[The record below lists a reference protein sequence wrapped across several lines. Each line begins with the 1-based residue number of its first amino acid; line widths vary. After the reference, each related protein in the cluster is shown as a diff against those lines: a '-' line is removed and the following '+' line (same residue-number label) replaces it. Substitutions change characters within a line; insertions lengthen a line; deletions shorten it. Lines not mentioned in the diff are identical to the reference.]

1 MKQLNAKGNPIY
13 YENFGVDGK
22 LKNKEAGLNTG
33 TARIIQNMTPL
44 EEIYPAI
51 SIKNQG

>member
-13 YENFGVDGK
+13 YENGK

-33 TARIIQNMTPL
+33 TARIIQ
-44 EEIYPAI
+44 
-51 SIKNQG
+51 K